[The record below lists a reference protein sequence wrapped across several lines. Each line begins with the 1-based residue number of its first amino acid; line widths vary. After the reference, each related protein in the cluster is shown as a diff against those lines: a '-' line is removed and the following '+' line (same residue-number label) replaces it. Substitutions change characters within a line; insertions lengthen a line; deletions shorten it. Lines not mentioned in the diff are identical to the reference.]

1 MTHMIVS
8 PSAVSDPAVGKT
20 ASCLPKRFL
29 VALDAS
35 DHANRALAE
44 AVRLAGTTGGAIAG
58 IHAYAAKLH
67 DRRFRQM
74 EGGLPERYR
83 AEDAMEHQR
92 RVHDDLITRGLTVI
106 SDSYHETAARACAD
120 AGLAYRHLSPEGKNY
135 RRIVEAAESGD
146 FDLLALGALG
156 LGAGPGSLVGTV
168 CERVVRRS
176 PIDVLVV
183 RDPDRAI
190 GDGPIV
196 VGLDGSPRSFGA
208 LRTAFAIGR
217 QVGADIHAI
226 AAYDPYYHYVAFKKI
241 AGVLSAEAAKVFRFK
256 EQEKLHEELI
266 DDGLAK
272 IYQAH
277 LDVARMIAAEEGV
290 ALACTLLDGKAYRAI
305 LGYLE
310 RVGASLL
317 VIGKTGVHADPG
329 LDIGGNAENLLRLA
343 PCHVWLGQA
352 AHTPAL
358 DLIAEETVAWTKEA
372 EAKMERVPETARK
385 MVRMTILR
393 FAQQRGHTLVTAA
406 LIDEATERFCPAGRG
421 GKPKGE
427 AEMIWS
433 EAATRLIGGIGDP
446 AVAAGIRLSAEK
458 RARRAGAA
466 AVEVDHVRPF
476 LDAHAAPAPGWNAAA
491 LARIARVPEAVRPAV
506 RRRAEANA
514 LESGA
519 VEITLEAVE
528 AAVGEALDAMQ
539 RTMRSGGHGSR
550 PDGKER
556 DHGAGG

>member
-1 MTHMIVS
+1 MTHMTAP
-8 PSAVSDPAVGKT
+8 PSTVSDPAVGKT
-20 ASCLPKRFL
+20 ASGLPKRFL

-35 DHANRALAE
+35 DHANRALVE
-44 AVRLAGTTGGAIAG
+44 AIKLGRSVGGAITG

-83 AEDAMEHQR
+83 DEDAMEHQR
-92 RVHDDLITRGLTVI
+92 RVHDDLITRGLTII

-120 AGLAYRHLSPEGKNY
+120 ADLAYRHLSPEGKNY

-183 RDPDRAI
+183 RDPNRAI

-217 QVGADIHAI
+217 RLGAEVHAV

-241 AGVLSAEAAKVFRFK
+241 AGVLSDEASKVFRFK

-277 LDVARMIAAEEGV
+277 LDVARTIAAEEGV
-290 ALACTLLDGKAYRAI
+290 ALACTLLDGKAYQAI

-329 LDIGGNAENLLRLA
+329 LDIGGNAENLLRMA
-343 PCHVWLGQA
+343 RCHVWLGQA
-352 AHTPAL
+352 AYTPAL
-358 DLIAEETVAWTKEA
+358 DLIAQETVAWTKEA

-406 LIDEATERFCPAGRG
+406 LIDEATERFCPGRG
-421 GKPKGE
+421 GRPKAE
-427 AEMIWS
+427 AEMVWS
-433 EAATRLIGGIGDP
+433 EAATQLIGGVGDST
-446 AVAAGIRLSAEK
+446 VASGIRLGAEK

-466 AVEVDHVRPF
+466 TVEVDHVRPF
-476 LDAHAAPAPGWNAAA
+476 LDAHAAPAPGWSAAA
-491 LARIARVPEAVRPAV
+491 LARIARVPEMARPAV

-514 LESGA
+514 LEAGA

-528 AAVGEALDAMQ
+528 AAIGEALDAMQ

>member
-1 MTHMIVS
+1 MTHVTVS
-8 PSAVSDPAVGKT
+8 SSVASDPTVTKA
-20 ASCLPKRFL
+20 AAFPPKRIL

-44 AVRLAGTTGGAIAG
+44 AVRLAGTTGGAITG

-92 RVHDDLITRGLTVI
+92 RVHDDLITRGLGII

-120 AGLAYRHLSPEGKNY
+120 ANLAYRPLSPEGKNY
-135 RRIVEAAESGD
+135 RRIVEAATSGD
-146 FDLLALGALG
+146 FDLLAVGGLG

-168 CERVVRRS
+168 CERVARLS

-208 LRTAFAIGR
+208 LRTAIAVGR
-217 QVGADIHAI
+217 RLGAEIHAV

-241 AGVLSAEAAKVFRFK
+241 AGVLSDEAAKVFRFK

-277 LDVARMIAAEEGV
+277 LDVARAIAAEEGV
-290 ALACTLLDGKAYRAI
+290 ELACALLDGKAYRAI

-317 VIGKTGVHADPG
+317 AIGKTGVHADPG

-343 PCHVWLGQA
+343 RCHVWLGQA
-352 AHTPAL
+352 AYVPPLEAVAEATVTWSRE
-358 DLIAEETVAWTKEA
+358 AEE
-372 EAKMERVPETARK
+372 RIARAPDF
-385 MVRMTILR
+385 VRDMARRAILIH
-393 FAQQRGHTLVTAA
+393 AQKAGHTFITSDIVGEAMARMMPAGPVANKSSSVRAVEWSAAAAA
-406 LIDEATERFCPAGRG
+406 LLD
-421 GKPKGE
+421 
-427 AEMIWS
+427 
-433 EAATRLIGGIGDP
+433 GIGDP
-446 AVAAGIRLSAEK
+446 NVVTTIRLRATK
-458 RARRAGAA
+458 KARREGTAS
-466 AVEVDHVRPF
+466 VLPEHVTPF
-476 LDAHAAPAPGWNAAA
+476 LEGRAEDGPGWSTAAI
-491 LARIARVPEAVRPAV
+491 ARLARVPEMARATVKAEIEDLA
-506 RRRAEANA
+506 RRRAAAEIGVALAEEAIA
-514 LESGA
+514 E
-519 VEITLEAVE
+519 VRK
-528 AAVGEALDAMQ
+528 AMCPVAH
-539 RTMRSGGHGSR
+539 GGKAG
-550 PDGKER
+550 DER
-556 DHGAGG
+556 DGR